1 MPQFTVCT
9 YNIHYGV
16 DRSKKYN
23 LEATCAVLSASDAD
37 IIGLSEV
44 DRKWGER
51 SNWDDQLDILSK
63 RLEMAGA
70 FAASIEKE
78 PSADHDVGSEYGNA
92 LLSRYRITDFG
103 VEHLYI
109 NNDQNISYDGT
120 TETEPRS
127 ILQAEV
133 DVKGEKIM
141 VLCTHLSVRSQAER
155 LRQVGKLEEIIKS
168 LRGPLVLV
176 GDLNADPASEE
187 LAILRKHLEDPS
199 EGRGFITK
207 PDEDRQIDY
216 ILIRD
221 LKAIN
226 IDVIKSEASD
236 HYPILA
242 KLALG

>member
-1 MPQFTVCT
+1 MPQFSVLS
-9 YNIHYGV
+9 YNIHHGV
-16 DRSKKYN
+16 DKSQKYN
-23 LEATCAVLSASDAD
+23 LEATCAVLRTSGAD

-70 FAASIEKE
+70 FATSIEKE

-92 LLSRYRITDFG
+92 LLSKYRITG
-103 VEHLYI
+103 SRVEHLYI
-109 NNDQNISYDGT
+109 NDDHNISYDGT
-120 TETEPRS
+120 GETEPRS

-133 DVKGEKIM
+133 DVRGEKIG
-141 VLCTHLSVRSQAER
+141 VLCTHLSVHSQVER
-155 LRQVGKLEEIIKS
+155 LRQGGKLREIIKS
-168 LRGPLVLV
+168 LRGPLGLV

-187 LAILRKHLEDPS
+187 LAILGKHLEDPS

-207 PDEDRQIDY
+207 PDEGRQIDY

-236 HYPILA
+236 HYPLLA